1 MRLIREVTESVNL
14 ITESKL
20 GKGKEYFIEGVF
32 LQSELKNR
40 NGSIYPESIMDKEV
54 GRYLKEY
61 VEKQIEIYSKLK
73 ERTQEE
79 KYFQGMVDALQEV
92 LVKIEE

>member
-1 MRLIREVTESVNL
+1 M
-14 ITESKL
+14 K
-20 GKGKEYFIEGVF
+20 
-32 LQSELKNR
+32 
-40 NGSIYPESIMDKEV
+40 D
-54 GRYLKEY
+54 LKEFI
-61 VEKQIEIYSKLK
+61 EKQIVIYSKLK

>member
-1 MRLIREVTESVNL
+1 M
-14 ITESKL
+14 K
-20 GKGKEYFIEGVF
+20 
-32 LQSELKNR
+32 
-40 NGSIYPESIMDKEV
+40 D
-54 GRYLKEY
+54 LKEY

-92 LVKIEE
+92 LDKIEE

>member
-1 MRLIREVTESVNL
+1 M
-14 ITESKL
+14 K
-20 GKGKEYFIEGVF
+20 
-32 LQSELKNR
+32 
-40 NGSIYPESIMDKEV
+40 D
-54 GRYLKEY
+54 LKEY